1 VVAAAVA
8 AGVPKAKNLAKLWAA
23 SVLILKIVQEEEK
36 KVLVAVAVAVVVYLK
51 NLHQLYRETQSYW
64 LDKSFQLQT
73 FLWVYLR
80 GNKT

>member
-1 VVAAAVA
+1 VAAVVA
-8 AGVPKAKNLAKLWAA
+8 AGVPKAKNLAKLWVA
-23 SVLILKIVQEEEK
+23 SVLILKIVQEEK